1 MSISIAE
8 EKEDIY
14 KVEVVKAEETK
25 YIFSKSLLGATI
37 QDSSI
42 REKRNNS
49 VMIYLWTLFLLI

>member
-8 EKEDIY
+8 EKEGIC

-37 QDSSI
+37 
-42 REKRNNS
+42 
-49 VMIYLWTLFLLI
+49 